1 MEPDREV
8 RERDGKEFAQ
18 KTLSEIDTMTLSFC
32 QEWLKIAFGLWEE
45 KQL

>member
-18 KTLSEIDTMTLSFC
+18 KTLSEIDIMTLSFC
-32 QEWLKIAFGLWEE
+32 RE
-45 KQL
+45 